1 MVAAVPILGPVRL
14 VELSS
19 FYEQEIN
26 SVEGAQLHFQR
37 LAVGGTDE
45 HVSRPEVTFE
55 ETGFGDAAGVA
66 EQLRAVY
73 ESGVDAVMLTF
84 QHYEEDLQRFA
95 HEVLPLLK
103 RMGVVAQ

>member
-1 MVAAVPILGPVRL
+1 LARIIENKDQVAAGNWLHDLTAG
-14 VELSS
+14 SGS
-19 FYEQEIN
+19 FDEFT
-26 SVEGAQLHFQR
+26 SDM
-37 LAVGGTDE
+37 LAASGGGV
-45 HVSRPEVTFE
+45 HML
-55 ETGFGDAAGVA
+55 GDAAGVA